1 MPAPCFP
8 EAGGLDYALT
18 VEELMHLHGNA
29 NDDRLL
35 IVVLDIFLEITE
47 GRLSLASIFL
57 NISLNF

>member
-18 VEELMHLHGNA
+18 VEELMLHSNA